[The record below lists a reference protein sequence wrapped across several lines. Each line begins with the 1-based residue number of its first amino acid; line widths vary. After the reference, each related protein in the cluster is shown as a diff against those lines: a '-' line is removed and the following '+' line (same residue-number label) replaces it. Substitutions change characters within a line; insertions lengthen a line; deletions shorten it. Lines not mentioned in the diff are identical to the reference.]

1 MHATGAVQK
10 SNSASLDGASTKFI
24 VSILCYFTLH
34 IILRTYISDSLDYDE
49 AEQALL
55 AQWLQT
61 GYTEQPPLYTWIQ
74 YGLFEIFGRN
84 VFAVSL
90 FKNILLALTYIC
102 FFLSSRLVLQDN
114 RKAILATASLIL
126 IPQIGW
132 ESQRDMTHTTLVVCA
147 AAATLYQTL
156 RTIDNRSFGNYLLLG
171 LVLGTGFLGKSNFGL
186 FLAVIILTLA
196 STSKGRKVL
205 SHRYI
210 VLTLLVIWSLC
221 GQYFIWMY
229 NNQDIVFSATHKFK
243 RALDDYYVAGPV
255 SLAYKMF
262 LFLTPLWFVCLL
274 VFPKGYGLSEKFTFT
289 AHEQFIK
296 RYLLFLFVV
305 LLIVVLVFK
314 VTYVKDRWLQ
324 PLLFVAPIFFFSRLT
339 AQQITPKRFRT
350 FLIICLIAALGI
362 YAAFTIRVT
371 GGTYTKSFCRM
382 NYPFTEITRKLK
394 ADGFASGLIISN
406 NRFLAGNL
414 VLRFPDSTALIPN
427 YRFEEQENTQKHKQA
442 LVVWRAD
449 RYKEIPEPLSK
460 FIKNTYN
467 VDIQSYPAEYITTGY
482 KYGRGET
489 VTMAAVQL
497 QL

>member
-1 MHATGAVQK
+1 MHATGAVQESSPDK
-10 SNSASLDGASTKFI
+10 LDGASIKFI
-24 VSILCYFTLH
+24 ISIFCYFTLH

-102 FFLSSRLVLQDN
+102 FFLSSRLILQDN

-156 RTIDNRSFGNYLLLG
+156 KTVDNRSFGNYLLLG
-171 LVLGTGFLGKSNFGL
+171 LALGTGFLGKSNFGL
-186 FLAVIILTLA
+186 FLAVMILTLV

-210 VLTLLVIWSLC
+210 ILTLLVIWSLC

-243 RALDDYYVAGPV
+243 RALDSYYIAGPA
-255 SLAYKMF
+255 SLVYKMF
-262 LFLTPLWFVCLL
+262 LFLTPLWLACLL

-289 AHEQFIK
+289 AHEQFIR
-296 RYLLFLFVV
+296 RYLLFLFAV
-305 LLIVVLVFK
+305 LLIVVLAFK

-324 PLLFVAPIFFFSRLT
+324 PLLFVAPIFFFSRL
-339 AQQITPKRFRT
+339 ASEQITPKRFKA
-350 FLIICLIAALGI
+350 FLLICLVAALGI
-362 YAAFTIRVT
+362 YTAFTIRVT
-371 GGTYTKSFCRM
+371 GGAYTKNFCRM
-382 NYPFTEITRKLK
+382 NYPFTEIVRELK
-394 ADGFASGLIISN
+394 TDGFNGGLIISN

-414 VLRFPDSTALIPN
+414 VLRFPGSAALIPD
-427 YRFEEQENTQKHKQA
+427 YRLEEQENTKKHRQA
-442 LVVWRAD
+442 LIVWRAD
-449 RYKEIPEPLSK
+449 RYREIPEPLSK

-467 VDIQSYPAEYITTGY
+467 VEIQPYPVKYITTDY

-489 VTMAAVQL
+489 VTMAAVRL